1 MIDDVHHLIRM
12 HRHDD
17 LRWRLRSDESIELV
31 PYFDDR
37 RPDERLD
44 ELCRGLGFEPIGNG
58 AWCVR
63 ASSPHY
69 LDLWIF
75 VEQDRLDSED

>member
-1 MIDDVHHLIRM
+1 MIDDLHHLIRM
-12 HRHDD
+12 YRHDD
-17 LRWRLRSDESIELV
+17 LRWKLRFDESIELV

-44 ELCRGLGFEPIGNG
+44 ELCRRLGFEPLGNG

-63 ASSPHY
+63 ASSTHY
-69 LDLWIF
+69 VDLWVF
-75 VEQDRLDSED
+75 VEQDRLDSEG